1 MTWFYL
7 LLILHILLGLLCAY
21 LVKSTR
27 FSAESWFIAG
37 TVFGG
42 LGFLLCWLCVTDW
55 TRSTKNT
62 RIASV
67 S

>member
-1 MTWFYL
+1 MIWFYL

-21 LVKSTR
+21 LFKSTR
-27 FSAESWFIAG
+27 FSARSWSNVG

-62 RIASV
+62 RIVSV